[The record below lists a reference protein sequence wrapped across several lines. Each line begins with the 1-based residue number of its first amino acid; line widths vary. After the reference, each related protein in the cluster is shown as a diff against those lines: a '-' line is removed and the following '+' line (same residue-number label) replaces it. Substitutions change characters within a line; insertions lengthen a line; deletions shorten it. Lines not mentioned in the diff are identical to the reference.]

1 MPDRLGQEKDKSRA
15 KTLLTIAGF
24 LIAMNVV
31 LFLFIPTQT
40 TISYDADAVI
50 YSVSDESYEKT
61 CHVRIE
67 GYLTQSVL
75 LTNTVQAEFYITDVP
90 GMSDDMT
97 INLKREDGRWK
108 GAALDAYG
116 QPVETGIWD
125 VEGTKDFQHITVAFA
140 SSYEEKADGS
150 IESSFDPDRATFL
163 SLDAPNRAYAL
174 RQFQELILKEA

>member
-1 MPDRLGQEKDKSRA
+1 MPDRLGQEKDKNRNR
-15 KTLLTIAGF
+15 TLLTIAAVLVALNV
-24 LIAMNVV
+24 LI
-31 LFLFIPTQT
+31 FLFIPTQT
-40 TISYDADAVI
+40 TISYDEDAVI

-75 LTNTVQAEFYITDVP
+75 LTDTVQAEFYITDVP

-108 GAALDAYG
+108 GAVLDAYG

-125 VEGTKDFQHITVAFA
+125 VEATKDFQHITVAFA
-140 SSYEEKADGS
+140 TSYEEKVDGG
-150 IESSFDPDRATFL
+150 IESSFDPDQATFL

>member
-31 LFLFIPTQT
+31 LFLFLPTQT

-75 LTNTVQAEFYITDVP
+75 LTDTVQAEFYITDVP
-90 GMSDDMT
+90 GMSEDMT

-108 GAALDAYG
+108 GAVLDAYC
-116 QPVETGIWD
+116 QPVETGVWV
-125 VEGTKDFQHITVAFA
+125 VEGT
-140 SSYEEKADGS
+140 
-150 IESSFDPDRATFL
+150 
-163 SLDAPNRAYAL
+163 
-174 RQFQELILKEA
+174 